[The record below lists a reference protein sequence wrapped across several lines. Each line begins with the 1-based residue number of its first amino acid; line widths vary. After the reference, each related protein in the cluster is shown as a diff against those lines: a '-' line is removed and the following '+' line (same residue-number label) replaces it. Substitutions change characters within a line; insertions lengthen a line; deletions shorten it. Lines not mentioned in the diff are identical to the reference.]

1 MQNLFY
7 ALIQVVHNFGA
18 TAIVAVGAYGFW
30 CVRDRAARGMALLLA
45 ALWAL
50 QALTGAL
57 FGSVTYLYDHHLPDI
72 HGIAVN
78 ALLIKMA
85 CAALGFAL
93 AVYAAKTNR
102 PFWGSSFLLGA
113 TALGSAAFL
122 RWFS

>member
-1 MQNLFY
+1 MQNLLY
-7 ALIQVVHNFGA
+7 ALIQAAHNFGA
-18 TAIVAVGAYGFW
+18 VAIVAVGAYGFW
-30 CVRDRAARGMALLLA
+30 CVRGRAVRGMALLLA

-57 FGSVTYLYDHHLPDI
+57 FGSVTYFYDRHLPDI

-78 ALLIKMA
+78 ALLIKIV
-85 CAALGFAL
+85 CVVLGFVL
-93 AVYAAKTNR
+93 AVYAVKTNR